1 MEILINELSL
11 CGQYTTVDEFAEQAL
26 PELISTLK
34 SFNHNRDLLLKKD
47 DFYSSKITKEI
58 TIYEIMVGAIS
69 RKYDEI
75 KKFKSLLTTLFEEPY
90 WERDIR
96 QSVDSEYLFNN
107 KDIWGSSLAESYERD
122 RIVLSFKHN
131 DFRSRILPVYKDTLV
146 KDIDNLYDKNH
157 YLEVCWERRII
168 SFKDY
173 CVEKFKGNK
182 LDFSTISSRDG
193 FNLISSVANEQ
204 IFLDGFRK
212 FSELTW
218 QQISVDEGLDY
229 KAFNNRRYFREI
241 SHTIHKF
248 RINERYRC
256 FGYTHGGVFH
266 VLMFDLEHRLSDHG

>member
-11 CGQYTTVDEFAEQAL
+11 CGQYSTVDEFAEQAL

-34 SFNHNRDLLLKKD
+34 SFKQDKDLLFKKD

-96 QSVDSEYLFNN
+96 QSVDSEYIFENRE
-107 KDIWGSSLAESYERD
+107 IRGSSLAESYERD
-122 RIVLSFKHN
+122 KIVLSFKHD
-131 DFRSRILPVYKDTLV
+131 DFRSRILPVYKDTV
-146 KDIDNLYDKNH
+146 IKDIDNLYDKNH
-157 YLEVCWERRII
+157 YLEVCWDRRVI
-168 SFKDY
+168 SFEDY
-173 CVEKFKGNK
+173 CFKKFNGNK
-182 LDFSTISSRDG
+182 LDFSQISSRDG

-218 QQISVDEGLDY
+218 QQINVDDSLDY
-229 KAFNNRRYFREI
+229 KPYPDNGEVFKAFP
-241 SHTIHKF
+241 HKIHKF
-248 RINERYRC
+248 RISQKYRC
-256 FGYTHGGVFH
+256 FGYVAKGVFY
-266 VLMFDLEHRLSDHG
+266 VLRFDLEHKLSD